1 MNKHELTEKIKRK
14 GIELGFSKIGIAKV
28 EKLEH
33 EGIKLSEWLAKG
45 YHADMKWMEKNFDK
59 RTNPQNILPEAKSII
74 VVALNYFQK
83 ISPAKIDQ
91 GKISIYALG
100 QDYHIVLKSKLE
112 KLLNFIREL
121 VPDVKAKIYTDTGP
135 VMEKAWA
142 TRAGLGWIGKH
153 TNLITKEFGSW
164 LFLGEIICDIEL
176 EYDEPMADL
185 CGKCTRCI
193 NACPTN
199 AIVEPYVLDST
210 KCISYWTIEYKGKSF
225 PEDIS
230 KKFGNLIFG
239 CDICQDVCPWNLKFQ
254 KETDV
259 LEFKAFD
266 YNINPDL
273 LNLSK
278 LSEDEFKF
286 LYKLSPLKRAKFLG
300 FMRNVKNAIKNLVWQ
315 KLLNFDFKCAIFDLD
330 GVVADTFKFHHQSWG
345 EMCARFGHNLSDEE
359 FKKIV
364 FGRRGKESAK
374 ILFDGKITEEE
385 AENIGVEVDRIFREI
400 AVGKLRAVDGVIEF
414 ILTLKENGIK
424 TGLATSAPDEN
435 VKLIFDELNL
445 HGLFDIVVT
454 SKDVK
459 HGKPAPDIFILA
471 SEKLGCKPRECIVFE
486 DSIAGLISA
495 KNADMFAIGVETTL
509 DKNELINY
517 ADISIK
523 NFSEILENLKLNKKV
538 KDATS

>member
-1 MNKHELTEKIKRK
+1 
-14 GIELGFSKIGIAKV
+14 
-28 EKLEH
+28 
-33 EGIKLSEWLAKG
+33 
-45 YHADMKWMEKNFDK
+45 
-59 RTNPQNILPEAKSII
+59 
-74 VVALNYFQK
+74 
-83 ISPAKIDQ
+83 
-91 GKISIYALG
+91 
-100 QDYHIVLKSKLE
+100 
-112 KLLNFIREL
+112 
-121 VPDVKAKIYTDTGP
+121 
-135 VMEKAWA
+135 
-142 TRAGLGWIGKH
+142 
-153 TNLITKEFGSW
+153 
-164 LFLGEIICDIEL
+164 
-176 EYDEPMADL
+176 
-185 CGKCTRCI
+185 
-193 NACPTN
+193 
-199 AIVEPYVLDST
+199 
-210 KCISYWTIEYKGKSF
+210 
-225 PEDIS
+225 
-230 KKFGNLIFG
+230 
-239 CDICQDVCPWNLKFQ
+239 
-254 KETDV
+254 
-259 LEFKAFD
+259 
-266 YNINPDL
+266 
-273 LNLSK
+273 
-278 LSEDEFKF
+278 
-286 LYKLSPLKRAKFLG
+286 
-300 FMRNVKNAIKNLVWQ
+300 
-315 KLLNFDFKCAIFDLD
+315 
-330 GVVADTFKFHHQSWG
+330 
-345 EMCARFGHNLSDEE
+345 MCARFGHNLSDEE

-400 AVGKLRAVDGVIEF
+400 AAGKLRAVDGVIEF